1 MSGGLE
7 QRFNEY
13 SAWRDNVAGR
23 AVAYRKWLEENELT
37 DAHTE
42 VQIDQLLT
50 RLAEDKLTIAFV
62 AEFSRGKSEL
72 INALFFSDYGR
83 RLLPSSAGRT
93 TMCPTELH
101 WDPNTVSSIRLLPI
115 ETRADQS
122 DGDLQR
128 DSDQWLTI
136 PLDLSDTDAMV
147 SAFHRVRDTKSV
159 SLTEARSYGLCADE
173 TQLHG
178 NTETG
183 ASEVEVPA
191 WRYAVINFPHP
202 LLQQG
207 VVILD
212 TPGLNA
218 IGTEPELTINLLP
231 NAHAVVFVLACDT
244 GVTQTDAE
252 VWQRHLAVAPG
263 RHSTRMVVLNKLD
276 TLWDGMRSPAD
287 IDGEIDKQMRY
298 TADVLRL
305 PREHIFAASAQ
316 KGLLAKITNNETLLK
331 RSRLAHLERRL
342 ADDLISRK
350 QQIVRESA
358 RYDVSD
364 LLVGTRTLLETR
376 LHGVQEQLNE
386 LRGLRGRNL
395 DVVEEMMLKVRD
407 EKDDFEQALR
417 RFQALR
423 NVYSQQT
430 NRLFTSLGMEAL
442 NEETKR
448 ALSALR
454 ERWFSPGLKAA
465 MLSYFTAVR
474 TKLDAA
480 DKIIRE
486 IQRMMDAMYR
496 QFTAEHGLQ
505 LSAPVPF
512 SAFRYLK
519 EFERLES
526 EFQLE
531 FDKPLVMLTHEK
543 MALTQKFFG
552 TVARQMQRMYQIA
565 NRDVDAWLRAIMS
578 PLEKQI
584 REHQLQLRRRLD
596 SIKRIHRATDQ
607 LEDRVVELEQTEDD
621 LMQQLEALRHIAA
634 DMERTLDGSDTP
646 LAVAA

>member
-1 MSGGLE
+1 MSGGLAK
-7 QRFNEY
+7 RFNEY

-23 AVAYRKWLEENELT
+23 AVAYRNWLDENELS

-42 VQIDQLLT
+42 AQIDQLLT
-50 RLAEDKLTIAFV
+50 RIADDKLTIAFV

-101 WDPNTVSSIRLLPI
+101 WEPNAPPSIRLLPI
-115 ETRADQS
+115 ETRAEQS

-136 PLDLSDTDAMV
+136 PLELSDIDAMV
-147 SAFHRVRDTKSV
+147 GAFQRVRDTKRV
-159 SLTEARSYGLCADE
+159 SLPTARSYGLCNDE
-173 TQLHG
+173 PPGG
-178 NTETG
+178 NTET
-183 ASEVEVPA
+183 ADSEVEVPC

-263 RHSTRMVVLNKLD
+263 RHATRMVVLNKID
-276 TLWDGMRSPAD
+276 TLWDGMRSPTD

-298 TADVLRL
+298 TADTLRL
-305 PREHIFAASAQ
+305 PRERIFAASAQ

-331 RSRLAHLERRL
+331 RSRLAHLEQRL

-364 LLVGTRTLLETR
+364 LLVGTRTLLDTR

-407 EKDDFEQALR
+407 EKEDFEQALR

-448 ALSALR
+448 ALAALR

-474 TKLDAA
+474 QKLNAA

-496 QFTAEHGLQ
+496 QFTVEHGLQ

-512 SAFRYLK
+512 SAYRYLK
-519 EFERLES
+519 EFERLEA
-526 EFQLE
+526 EFQTE

-565 NRDVDAWLRAIMS
+565 NRDVEAWLRAIMS

-584 REHQLQLRRRLD
+584 REHQVQLRRRLD
-596 SIKRIHRATDQ
+596 SIKRIHHATDQ
-607 LEDRVVELEQTEDD
+607 LEDRVAELEQQEDA

-634 DMERTLDGSDTP
+634 DMERTLDASDAP
-646 LAVAA
+646 LAAAA